1 MKYRK
6 YLVER
11 PIIFFL
17 FLWLLFSVE
26 TFLLTVNAKGW
37 LFAFVAVNLVLVY
50 FLTTYLEFLRWKKT
64 YEEFREA
71 VNALDEKY
79 LAAELLD
86 KSSHSEQALFREILE
101 DAGKSMTEHV
111 NQYKREMRE
120 YKEYIELWIHE
131 IKIPIAAA
139 GMIVENHKSEITKE
153 IAVELKRIEMYTE
166 QALFYARSNEV
177 EKDYLIK
184 NVELT
189 EVVNEVLS
197 ANRRELI
204 ALNTS
209 IDLHDLEMTVRS
221 DSKWLVF
228 ILGQIIN
235 NSIKYVSDKPLH
247 LEIYGKAGKE
257 YVKLFVKDNGI
268 GMKTG
273 EVSRAFDKGFTGE
286 NGRGRKRATGIGLYL
301 CRKLCLRLRH
311 DITLSSVENAG
322 TLVTLTFPKSSFVE
336 VI

>member
-1 MKYRK
+1 MKYGK

-37 LFAFVAVNLVLVY
+37 LFVFVAVNLVLVY

-71 VNALDEKY
+71 VDALDEKY

-86 KSSHSEQALFREILE
+86 KKSHSEQVLFREILE

-111 NQYKREMRE
+111 NRYKREMRE

-189 EVVNEVLS
+189 EVVNEVLA

-204 ALNTS
+204 AVNTS

-247 LEIYGKAGKE
+247 LEIYGEAGKE
-257 YVKLFVKDNGI
+257 CVKLFVKDNGI

-301 CRKLCLRLRH
+301 CKKLCLRLRH
-311 DITLSSVENAG
+311 DITLSSVENVG

>member
-1 MKYRK
+1 MKYIK
-6 YLVER
+6 YLMER
-11 PIIFFL
+11 PAVFFS

-26 TFLLTVNAKGW
+26 TFLLTVSAKTW
-37 LFAFVAVNLVLVY
+37 LFVFVAVNLLFVY
-50 FLTTYLEFLRWKKT
+50 FLTTFMEFLRWKKT
-64 YEEFREA
+64 YEEIREA
-71 VNALDEKY
+71 VDVLDEKY
-79 LAAELLD
+79 LASELLEK
-86 KSSHSEQALFREILE
+86 KSYTEQMLFREIFS
-101 DAGKSMTEHV
+101 DIGKSMADHV
-111 NQYKREMRE
+111 NCYKQELRE

-139 GMIVENHKSEITKE
+139 EMIAENHKNETTKE
-153 IAVELKRIEMYTE
+153 ISVELKRIEGYTE

-184 NVELT
+184 NVVLS
-189 EVVNEVLS
+189 EVVKEVLT

-209 IDLHDLEMTVRS
+209 IDLHDLEVTVRS
-221 DSKWLVF
+221 DSKWLIF

-235 NSIKYVSDKPLH
+235 NSIKYVGDKPLH
-247 LEIYGKAGKE
+247 LEIYGEACQE
-257 YVKLFVKDNGI
+257 CVRLFIQDNGI
-268 GMKTG
+268 GMKAG
-273 EVSRAFDKGFTGE
+273 EAARAFDKGFTGE
-286 NGRGRKRATGIGLYL
+286 NGRGRKKATGIGLYL

-311 DITLSSVENAG
+311 DIALYSAENKG